1 MIPGGKKDFCVLQR
15 GRRIADLV
23 VSDYETVRMT
33 TNPSV
38 LLLHDGELDD
48 VRELLEE
55 LGADYVHL
63 RGGDIPERVDPPEK
77 LFIAT
82 SRRAMMASEWPARR
96 GTPHTLTQIG
106 IVSEDSNTLRSMLR
120 RIGFDLLIRRP
131 VHPYALRLVILRAL
145 FCGDE
150 RRREKRVPVGYEIS
164 YRSGIRRRK
173 AMLVEF
179 TTLGCRLVSDQ
190 PIGLGSRLTLDLPSE
205 VTAGRPLQLQA
216 KVVRSIE
223 GGDGTRGEQY
233 TLGLRFEKMKVGKR
247 RHLLQILKARTGGP
261 LVLSETMARV
271 SGALSEGSA
280 PAPPRGG
287 GKAPVAAAASAEDR
301 RKNAR
306 ANFQGPVSSL
316 GEEANLVLMGRD
328 LSVGGMRVEPHPEL
342 EMGKTLQLAIY
353 GAPREEP
360 FLVRAT
366 VVRNDGDEGVGLSFD
381 QIEGSVAARLESLVA
396 GLPSVESLRGGETD
410 ALGSIVS
417 RILQREG

>member
-1 MIPGGKKDFCVLQR
+1 
-15 GRRIADLV
+15 
-23 VSDYETVRMT
+23 MT

-48 VRELLEE
+48 VRELLED
-55 LGADYVHL
+55 LGADYVHF
-63 RGGDIPERVDPPEK
+63 RGGDIPERVEPPEK

-150 RRREKRVPVGYEIS
+150 RRREKRVPVGYEIC
-164 YRSGIRRRK
+164 YRGGIRRRK

-190 PIGLGSRLTLDLPSE
+190 RIGLGSRLTLDLPSE
-205 VTAGRPLQLQA
+205 VTGGRPLQLQA

-233 TLGLRFEKMKVGKR
+233 TVGLRFEKMKVGKR
-247 RHLLQILKARTGGP
+247 RQLLQILKTRTSGP
-261 LVLSETMARV
+261 LVLSEAMARV
-271 SGALSEGSA
+271 SGALSKGAA
-280 PAPPRGG
+280 PAPPRGV
-287 GKAPVAAAASAEDR
+287 GKAPIAAAASVSDR

-306 ANFQGPVSSL
+306 ANFQSPVSSL

-328 LSVGGMRVEPHPEL
+328 LSVGGMRVEPHPQL

-381 QIEGSVAARLESLVA
+381 QIEGGVAARLESLVA
-396 GLPSVESLRGGETD
+396 GLPSVESLRGGEAD